1 MPKRTQKKARK
12 SHFLRN
18 TLILL
23 GIFAIGFGT
32 FVLFNSHPN
41 KNETIVNLAA
51 HTPAPIVFSNP
62 DNTVLVS
69 ANGIPTVNNNRTLT
83 KSGQLVLD
91 YEWIDGPY
99 APAFKMDIDNK
110 NISNYIKIKPA
121 IPGKWSVR
129 GLNSVVFTPTAP
141 WPANTKFSVNISRN
155 IFANDIAPNTRRTT
169 FTTLAP
175 TATLASFNTYPAP
188 DAKKSVIG
196 VAVISFNYPIIT
208 TGFIDR
214 LNVRLDGTKTDF
226 TVKFDKFNRTAII
239 TTAPIKITDTPQS
252 LRIKLNRTPTEFPDA
267 LTQKITGHTTIASA
281 DNFFKI
287 NNITSIIADTPDY
300 KTQQLILID
309 TTAPIATNTDWN
321 EHITAYILPQKKDK
335 NSDTEYHDW
344 MADEITPDVLKQSE
358 KITLTPTDFST
369 PSGAH
374 QYALAY
380 KYGTDERTPRYIYI
394 DVSRGLTSAG
404 GFQTTADTN
413 ALLPVAFPNTSV
425 RIVGDGALLSMSG
438 DKKLTLVAQGG
449 VKTAFANLYKI
460 ESDQINHLVSQ
471 TYNLF
476 SSNLDFKSW
485 SFGTYDMA
493 VAFQKRISLTPT
505 DIFTPNYTSLDLGD
519 YLDRSGTDKT
529 GIFIIQTGTSENATD
544 FADRRL
550 ILLTDLGI
558 IRKVNNNGTSAVFV
572 SNFSTGLPSNDT
584 EISVLGRNGN
594 AIWSGRTD
602 ATGHTE
608 IPAFPWSEYKN
619 AREPVAII
627 ARRGNDISFIPYNAA
642 YAQHMDISKFDTDG
656 AYSYSNTPLN
666 AFVFSD
672 RGVYRPGENV
682 IIGTIVKNKTFKTL
696 AGVPVHLEIEDS
708 RGHELLAKNISL
720 PADGMFDT
728 TYEIPKSATLG
739 EYTVRIYSLN
749 VREKPQDMLG
759 YATFRVQEFT
769 PDTLKISAHIP
780 DTDNNGWIAP
790 NDITANIS
798 LRNLFGTPAQNRE
811 IRATATLRPIKYTF
825 DNFAKY
831 TFGDTV
837 SNNNL
842 SQTSDMRQQTITI
855 KPESVFTDNNGNATI
870 PLNFDNDI
878 QNNTYILNLT
888 VNGFESASGTGV
900 QTTITTR
907 VSPFEYLVGYHTDT
921 NLAYINRDSKH
932 SVDLIALDKNA
943 TAIPLADL
951 QVQLTRRD
959 TITSLI
965 KDYNNYYKYQT
976 TTRDSIIRTTP
987 LSISK
992 DGTTIELDTATPGTY
1007 FLNILDK
1014 NGNMLTG
1021 FEYFVAGTT
1030 NSDMSI
1036 DTNAELDIK
1045 LNASKYAPGDTIDIN
1060 ITAPYTG
1067 SGLIT
1072 IERDAVY
1079 AHKWFTTTTTSS
1091 VQSIK
1096 IPNDFTGSGYISVS
1110 FVRNINSPDIF
1121 TTPYTYAIAPFSAT
1135 APQRQ
1140 ISVELTAPKQVSGDK
1155 ISVEYKTNTA
1165 ARVMLFAVNQ
1175 GILQVAKYKIPNPFA
1190 HFFQK
1195 AALQVDTYQ
1204 ILSLLLPEYKILR
1217 EFAKTG
1223 GGDYGATEELA
1234 TPLLNPF
1241 ARRLAKSVAFY
1252 SGIVSATANTTH
1264 TFEFDIPSE
1273 FNGTLHIFAV
1283 AASDNAIG
1291 SADTTTI
1298 VQHPIIIS
1306 PNAPAFVAPN
1316 DKFDINTVISN
1327 QSDTTNISTDIVVP
1341 DNISISSPTH
1351 NDSEIPSDT
1360 EKLMIFNAS
1369 ANKKLG
1375 NAAITINSA
1384 SIDQNGNTVYNTATN
1399 LDISV
1404 RPTTMFTTHTKSGR
1418 ITSAHHT
1425 IRDIAIPM
1433 FSEKQTRQ
1441 LYLATAPTI
1450 LARPLFEYLKNYDF
1464 DCTEQLISRT
1474 MPYAIAPN
1482 NKILGTT
1489 YDESAK
1495 EIANTINLLRGRQN
1509 PDGSFNMWPNN
1520 TNNTPSVSAD
1530 TAKLT
1535 AYVSEFLTNA
1545 RESGFAIPS
1554 DMHTRALDYLR
1565 TFAGETI
1572 TSNDMAET
1580 IAFAIYVITRNNF
1593 VSTTYINNFTTYA
1606 DEHMKKWQKTISSAY
1621 IATAYKLLHQDD
1633 MANQLLSDFSQ
1644 SDASAPDYATY
1655 MHLSNKYFNLAPI
1668 APSKAIMEYIN
1679 GADYNPYTS
1688 ALLISALATDSDS
1701 EKLPNISIKS
1711 GDTPIAFSG
1720 ATDNTII
1727 KLNNNVDK
1735 LTIECETCSDTTPV
1749 FFATAQYGFPT
1760 TATAHSNGIE
1770 VIREYYNENGDRI
1783 SSANLGDTLTAKLSV
1798 RATRGNVPNVAI
1810 VDLLTGG
1817 MTARN
1822 LDAPSANHSEIRT
1835 DRVLIFT
1842 DLTRTPV
1849 EYTYT
1854 VQLTAAGTF
1863 AIPSVSAMSM
1873 YNPDTSATYTPFS
1886 PTFTVSNAQ
1895 LD

>member
-1 MPKRTQKKARK
+1 MPKRTTKRARK

-18 TLILL
+18 ALILL
-23 GIFAIGFGT
+23 GIFVLGFVAFYSIG
-32 FVLFNSHPN
+32 SHPN
-41 KNETIVNLAA
+41 KNTTIVNLTTQ
-51 HTPAPIVFSNP
+51 TPIPIEFSKP
-62 DNTVLVS
+62 DNNVLMS
-69 ANGIPTVNNNRTLT
+69 ANGIPTINNNRTLT
-83 KSGQLVLD
+83 KSAQLVLD

-99 APAFKMDIDNK
+99 APSFKMDIDDK
-110 NISNYIKIKPA
+110 NISNYVKIKPA

-129 GLNSVVFTPTAP
+129 GHNTIVFNPTAP
-141 WPANTKFSVNISRN
+141 WPADTKFSVHVSRN
-155 IFANDIAPNTRRTT
+155 IFANDIAPDTRRAT
-169 FTTLAP
+169 FTTPAP
-175 TATLASFNTYPAP
+175 TATLTSFNTYPAP
-188 DAKKSVIG
+188 DTKKAVIG
-196 VAVISFNYPIIT
+196 VAVISFNYPIVT
-208 TGFIDR
+208 SGFADR

-226 TVKFDKFNRTAII
+226 SVKFDKFNRTAII
-239 TTAPIKITDTPQS
+239 TTTPITITDTPQS
-252 LRIKLNRTPTEFPDA
+252 LRIKLNRTPTEFPDTY
-267 LTQKITGHTTIASA
+267 TQKITGHTTIASA

-309 TTAPIATNTDWN
+309 TTAPIAADTDWSK
-321 EHITAYILPQKKDK
+321 HITAYILPQKKDP
-335 NSDTEYHDW
+335 NSDSDYHDW
-344 MADEITPDVLKQSE
+344 AADEITADVLKKSE
-358 KITLTPTDFST
+358 KITLTPTDFSAPIGT
-369 PSGAH
+369 H

-380 KYGTDERTPRYIYI
+380 TYGTDERTPRYIYVDI
-394 DVSRGLTSAG
+394 SRGLTSAG
-404 GFQTTADTN
+404 GFQTTAGTN
-413 ALLPVAFPNTSV
+413 ALMPVAFPNTSV

-449 VKTAFANLYKI
+449 VKTVYANLYKI
-460 ESDQINHLVSQ
+460 NADQINHLVSQ

-476 SSNLDFKSW
+476 ASNLDFKSW
-485 SFGTYDMA
+485 SFGTYDMS
-493 VAFQKRISLTPT
+493 VVFQKRISLTPT

-529 GIFIIQTGTSENATD
+529 GIFIIQTGTSENAAD

-550 ILLTDLGI
+550 IMLTDLGI

-572 SNFSTGLPSNDT
+572 SNFSTGTPSGDT

-594 AIWSGRTD
+594 AVWSGRTD
-602 ATGHTE
+602 TSGHAE

-619 AREPVAII
+619 AREPVAIV
-627 ARRGNDISFIPYNAA
+627 ARRGNDVSFIPFHAA

-672 RGVYRPGENV
+672 RGIYRPGESV
-682 IIGTIVKNKTFKTL
+682 IIGTIVKNKSFKTL
-696 AGVPVHLEIEDS
+696 SGVPVRLEIEDS
-708 RGHELLAKNISL
+708 RGHELLTKNISL
-720 PADGMFDT
+720 SADGMFDT
-728 TYEIPKSATLG
+728 TYEIPASATLG
-739 EYTVRIYSLN
+739 EYTARIYSLN

-759 YATFRVQEFT
+759 YTTFRVQEFT

-780 DTDNNGWIAP
+780 DTENNGWISP
-790 NDITANIS
+790 DNITANVT
-798 LRNLFGTPAQNRE
+798 LRNMFGTPAVNRE

-831 TFGDTV
+831 TFGDTI
-837 SNNNL
+837 SNTTISN
-842 SQTSDMRQQTITI
+842 TADIRQQTITI
-855 KPESVFTDNNGNATI
+855 KPETVITDDNGNAVI
-870 PLNFDNDI
+870 PLNFDGDI

-888 VNGFESASGTGV
+888 VNGFETASGNGV

-907 VSPFEYLVGYHTDT
+907 VSPFEYLVGYHPDT

-943 TAIPLADL
+943 TAIDLADL
-951 QVQLTRRD
+951 QVQLTRRE

-992 DGTTIELDTATPGTY
+992 DGTTIELDTANPGTY

-1014 NGNMLTG
+1014 NGNILSG
-1021 FEYFVAGTT
+1021 FEYFIAGTT
-1030 NSDMSI
+1030 NTDMTT

-1072 IERDAVY
+1072 IERDSVY

-1096 IPNDFTGSGYISVS
+1096 IPDDFTGSGYISVS
-1110 FVRNINSPDIF
+1110 FVRNINSRDIF

-1155 ISVEYKTNTA
+1155 ISVEYQTNTN

-1195 AALQVDTYQ
+1195 AALQVETYQ

-1223 GGDYGATEELA
+1223 GGDYGTAEELA

-1252 SGIVSATANTTH
+1252 SGIVSTTANTPQ

-1316 DKFDINTVISN
+1316 DKFDINTVITN
-1327 QSDTTNISTDIVVP
+1327 QTDNTNISTDIVVP
-1341 DNISISSPTH
+1341 DNISISSPAHTETII
-1351 NDSEIPSDT
+1351 STDT
-1360 EKLMIFNAS
+1360 EKLLVFNAS
-1369 ANKKLG
+1369 ANQKLG
-1375 NAAITINSA
+1375 NTTVVINSA
-1384 SIDQNGNTVYNTATN
+1384 SIDENGNTAYNTATN

-1404 RPTTMFTTHTKSGR
+1404 RPTTMFTTNIKSGR
-1418 ITSAHHT
+1418 ITSARHT
-1425 IRDIAIPM
+1425 VHDIAIPM
-1433 FSEKQTRQ
+1433 FAEKQTRQ
-1441 LYLATAPTI
+1441 LYLSSTPTI
-1450 LARPLFEYLKNYDF
+1450 LARPLFEYLKKYDF

-1474 MPYAIAPN
+1474 MPYAIAPS

-1489 YDESAK
+1489 YDESAQK
-1495 EIANTINLLRGRQN
+1495 IAATINLLRGRQN
-1509 PDGSFNMWPNN
+1509 PDGSFNMWPNAN
-1520 TNNTPSVSAD
+1520 HTPNSVSVT
-1530 TAKLT
+1530 TAQLT
-1535 AYVSEFLTNA
+1535 AYVADFLTNA

-1554 DMHTRALDYLR
+1554 DMHARALDYLR

-1572 TSNDMAET
+1572 TSHDMAKT
-1580 IAFAIYVITRNNF
+1580 VAFATYVITRNNF
-1593 VSTTYINNFTTYA
+1593 VTTTYINNFTTYA
-1606 DEHMKKWQKTISSAY
+1606 DEHMKKWQKTVSGTY
-1621 IATAYKLLHQDD
+1621 IATAYQLMHQTD
-1633 MANQLLSDFSQ
+1633 MANTLISDYTTDDTAPG
-1644 SDASAPDYATY
+1644 DAIY
-1655 MHLSNKYFNLAPI
+1655 MYLSNKYFDMPPVT
-1668 APSKAIMEYIN
+1668 PSNAIMEYIN
-1679 GADYNPYTS
+1679 DADYNPYTS
-1688 ALLISALATDSDS
+1688 ALLIAAMTTHAND
-1701 EKLPNISIKS
+1701 EKLPNISVKS
-1711 GDTPIAFSG
+1711 GDKSIDFDTN
-1720 ATDNTII
+1720 TDNTII
-1727 KLNNNVDK
+1727 TLDAATNK
-1735 LTIECETCSDTTPV
+1735 LTIECDTCSNDTPV
-1749 FFATAQYGFPT
+1749 FFATIQSGYPT
-1760 TATAHSNGIE
+1760 KETAHSNGIE
-1770 VIREYYNENGDRI
+1770 IIREYYNENGDRV
-1783 SSANLGDTLTAKLSV
+1783 SSANLGDTLTAKVSV

-1817 MTARN
+1817 MTARD
-1822 LDAPSANHSEIRT
+1822 LDAPSAEHYEIRT

-1849 EYTYT
+1849 EFTYT